1 MKIGVDFLA
10 DRLGESGC
18 IGFHRQFVR
27 WMSRLAEAER
37 YYVYAYDREV
47 QDYCRYLAPGKAD
60 TLRLISLGSGEGSLG
75 KRLWDQHLRIPDL
88 YRRAGITI
96 GFSDNII
103 PLCSHP
109 DTRWIFRVLIT
120 QQFHK
125 DLDHRTSRR
134 IYRSFTTRFAVKRAA
149 IILPNSEY
157 TLRELEA
164 HCPLKGKAISI
175 IGDAYDE
182 ASFFP
187 MDKAHLTD
195 RLAEDFQIRDPYLLQ
210 VSGYVDHKNP
220 LASMRVLARLRG
232 SGLGLDFV
240 LAGGDPQGNQKRYRD
255 FADTLG
261 IGPHV
266 HFLPFQ
272 LPDRLRLL
280 YNGAACFLFPSTWE
294 TFGIPPLEAMACG
307 TPVVASNR
315 SAIPEVVGDSALQ
328 VDPDDTEAFAAA
340 VGRVVKDHDLRA
352 EMIRKG
358 FDRCSAFTWEK
369 SIRRMREEILSA
381 GSQGPRFS
389 HG

>member
-1 MKIGVDFLA
+1 MKIGVEFLA

-18 IGFHRQFVR
+18 IGFHRQFIR
-27 WMSRLAEAER
+27 WMSRLAETER

-47 QDYCRYLAPGKAD
+47 RDYCQYLAPGKEDA
-60 TLRLISLGSGEGSLG
+60 LRLISLGSGDGSLA
-75 KRLWDQHLRIPDL
+75 KRLWDQHLRIPAL
-88 YRRAGITI
+88 YRRAGIMI

-103 PLCSHP
+103 PLRSPP
-109 DTRWIFRVLIT
+109 DMKWVFRVLIT

-149 IILPNSEY
+149 KILPNSKY

-164 HCPLKGKAISI
+164 YCLLKGKTISI

-182 ASFFP
+182 TSFFP
-187 MDKAHLTD
+187 VDKANLTD
-195 RLAEDFQIRDPYLLQ
+195 RLAEDFRIHNPYLLQ

-240 LAGGDPQGNQKRYRD
+240 LAGSDPQGNQRRYRD
-255 FADTLG
+255 FANALG

-280 YNGAACFLFPSTWE
+280 YNGATCFLFPSTWE

-315 SAIPEVVGDSALQ
+315 SAVPEVVGDAALQ
-328 VDPDDTEAFAAA
+328 VNPEDTEAFADA
-340 VGRVVKDHDLRA
+340 VARVLSDSALRA

-369 SIRRMREEILSA
+369 SIRRMREEIL
-381 GSQGPRFS
+381 G
-389 HG
+389 